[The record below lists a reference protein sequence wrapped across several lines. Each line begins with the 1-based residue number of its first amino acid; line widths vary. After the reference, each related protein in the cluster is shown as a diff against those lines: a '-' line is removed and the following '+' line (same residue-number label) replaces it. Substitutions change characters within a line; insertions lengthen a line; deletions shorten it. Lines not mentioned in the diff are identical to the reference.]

1 MTIEK
6 DILDSLDKQGE
17 AWESFK
23 SSNNMRLKTLESELG
38 DVLKRSGREGKMGST
53 AQSTTPTASF
63 YDIKSKSRVPV
74 LEHKD
79 SLASLQKKT
88 DGAPSVGRL
97 LRGIILGGRADDAN
111 ELADE
116 RKALSIGND
125 SAGGYSIGSELSAQ
139 WIDALRANMVLSQ
152 AGAVTIPMQS
162 KELTLAKVVA
172 DPVSYWHAENA
183 SLTEGVPTYGAVSL
197 QAKTVATLVKLSLE
211 LSQDS
216 ANIEQILQST
226 LVNAMAAEIDRAGM
240 NGVTL
245 NGGAGPSG
253 LFNLTGRNSVL
264 AVGAPTS
271 WDFLVDG
278 MYELMLDNIP
288 ADQIGAMIAHPALWK
303 KMRKLK
309 SGITND
315 LTPLTMPAEIQALP
329 KLWTTAAPLAS
340 GTTAKAMI
348 ANWRDLIF
356 GVRSDI
362 QVRILSEAFMGSN
375 LQVAVLCF
383 ARVDFAPTRVES
395 FCSIEGITV

>member
-1 MTIEK
+1 MSVDFSELKDLIE
-6 DILDSLDKQGE
+6 LQGE
-17 AWESFK
+17 AIHKRFSVLEKETEGLLK
-23 SSNNMRLKTLESELG
+23 SANRPRLATG
-38 DVLKRSGREGKMGST
+38 DS
-53 AQSTTPTASF
+53 ASTTPPASF
-63 YDIKSKSRVPV
+63 YDIKTKSRVPV

-79 SLASLQKKT
+79 SLSSLQKKT
-88 DGAPSVGRL
+88 DGAPSVGRM

-125 SAGGYSIGSELSAQ
+125 SAGGFTVGSELSAQ
-139 WIDALRANMVLSQ
+139 WIDALRAKMVLSQ

-162 KELTLAKVVA
+162 KELVLAKVTA
-172 DPVSYWHAENA
+172 DPTSYWHGENA
-183 SLTEGVPTYGAVSL
+183 ALTEGVPTFGAISL
-197 QAKTVATLVKLSLE
+197 QAKTIVTLVKLSLE

-226 LVNAMAAEIDRAGM
+226 LVNAMATEIDRAGM

-253 LFNLTGRNSVL
+253 LFNLAGRNSVL

-271 WDFLVDG
+271 WDWAVDAA
-278 MYELMLDNIP
+278 YELMLDNIP
-288 ADQIGAMIAHPALWK
+288 ADQIGALIAHPALWK

-356 GVRSDI
+356 GVRQDI
-362 QVRILSEAFMGSN
+362 QVRVLSEAFLGSN
-375 LQVAVLCF
+375 LQVAVLCY
-383 ARVDFAPTRVES
+383 ARVDFAPTRAES